1 MGGSVTP
8 PSKRPAGP
16 AARRSR
22 RSRGFI
28 QGLLARGLRVAP
40 DVPSAL
46 SLAVLWTGSAT
57 AAAGQS
63 LGADYAKLEG
73 VVDLAERCAAGQAG
87 LMSTCREM
95 SLAVMAVQRGVGL
108 ASVLGS
114 DIPGTP
120 STHGRRLGLVP
131 RFGVSVSASA
141 LRAGMPNVSGVT
153 PAELTEEQTATF
165 LGLRGTAVAGLL
177 DGFRLAPTLGGILAV
192 DAIGS
197 YSIVNIPGGAGL
209 AGSGSGLGIGARV
222 GLIRESFTLPG
233 ISVSASR
240 SWHADIQAGST
251 ADDNPGEATTGLTV
265 SSLRATAGKNWFV
278 IGIMAGVGWD
288 RYEGDVQLS
297 VPRGPGDRGSI
308 VGAVASERVLYFAS
322 GWFNFL
328 LTRLSVEAGMAE
340 GATDPFADR
349 SAGFDPAAATW
360 FASAAFRI
368 TL

>member
-1 MGGSVTP
+1 M
-8 PSKRPAGP
+8 
-16 AARRSR
+16 
-22 RSRGFI
+22 
-28 QGLLARGLRVAP
+28 
-40 DVPSAL
+40 L
-46 SLAVLWTGSAT
+46 SLAAAVLLAGSAA

-73 VVDLAERCAAGQAG
+73 VVDLADRCAAGHAG
-87 LMSTCREM
+87 FVSPCREM
-95 SLAVMAVQRGVGL
+95 SLVVMAVQRNVGL

-120 STHGRRLGLVP
+120 STHGRRLGLTP

-141 LRAGMPNVSGVT
+141 LRAGMPNVSGST
-153 PAELTEEQTATF
+153 PAELREERTAAF
-165 LGLRGTAVAGLL
+165 FGLRGTVVAGLL
-177 DGFRLAPTLGGILAV
+177 DGWQLAPTLGGILSV
-192 DAIGS
+192 DVIGS

-209 AGSGSGLGIGARV
+209 TGSGSGLGAGARV

-233 ISVSASR
+233 ISVSAFR
-240 SWHADIQAGST
+240 SWHADIHAGST
-251 ADDNPGEATTGLTV
+251 AGGSPGEATTGLTV

-278 IGIMAGVGWD
+278 IGIMGGVGWD

-297 VPRGPGDRGSI
+297 VPRGPGDEGSI
-308 VGAVASERVLYFAS
+308 AGAVASERVLYFAS

-328 LTRLSVEAGMAE
+328 LTRLSLEVGAAE
-340 GATDPFADR
+340 GVSDPFADR
-349 SAGFDPAAATW
+349 SADFDPAATTW